1 MTYIEDEKYRIDKS
15 SSKPTTVVA
24 QHTIILWHLLYINTK
39 NIYFRA
45 LM

>member
-15 SSKPTTVVA
+15 ASKQPSVVA
-24 QHTIILWHLLYINTK
+24 QYAIILWQLLYINTK
-39 NIYFRA
+39 PAYFRD